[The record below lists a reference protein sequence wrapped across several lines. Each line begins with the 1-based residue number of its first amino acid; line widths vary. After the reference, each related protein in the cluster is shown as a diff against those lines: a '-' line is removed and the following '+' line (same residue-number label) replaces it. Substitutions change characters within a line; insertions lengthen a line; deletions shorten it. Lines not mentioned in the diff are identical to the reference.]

1 MCRTRLAQS
10 LYEKVSKNLPLIIDT
25 FISTLPLLST
35 LEEYAT
41 FWSSVVKPKIHQ
53 TIMALLYLDKV
64 YIAARGNELRSISE
78 IVLHSFKEKLSLQS
92 MINPLIGV
100 VIENPASNIIDGL
113 FEMLA
118 DLHLLTSFTED
129 SLRPEMIKYLEEQA
143 RTKLE
148 GSNIDHYLQWIKEVL
163 LKYKNL
169 PLKDEVLFSYFTS
182 TIILSPIFLN
192 PLKSGT
198 LLRKDR
204 MTSLIMGCCK
214 PETESDNNAMADE
227 TESSV
232 AYLVSLCRSTSSLAQ
247 LRETWFS
254 WIKGVGEDVLRTK
267 DPFDRLLSLYNHLLT
282 TVTPSFDVNGCSGGV
297 NIYGAGGGKTNTTT
311 TTTNSNNNNNVKG
324 PFFSNE
330 EPSPD
335 PLFIQSI
342 KDAFDIIMNAVPE
355 VPSRLALYCHQQIP
369 QGSQKLPPIIRLFR
383 HLTPASRDSFLQ
395 RLQSLLA
402 SRLVKPGLQ
411 REDLK
416 DREGSFLLLLR
427 KECGPAVT
435 SRMEGMLKDVL
446 YSLSNEDSNHSVLS
460 VLLCTSGIWPA
471 QPAQEDRL
479 FKDIR
484 VPEDVQSLLQEFEAS
499 FHSMNKG
506 KIAKKLSFSLYQG
519 SCILR
524 TTFDGGK
531 CKKELLF
538 TIPQALV
545 ALQFG
550 TKDQLTF
557 DQLVLGSGFGD
568 PIMVRS
574 ILDLFTKQGLLKK
587 IETATWSWNDSFKN
601 DSKRIKFIR
610 DDYEEDYGVGVSV
623 NECYGGDDSSSTTPV
638 TSPTLLSIPPLK
650 SPREGD
656 EINHLIDV
664 YVVSHLKKKSPN
676 SVSLIDIMTELQG
689 AVGDGVAVALSSVEE
704 DQLRKRISALK
715 EREFLREVGEDVYE
729 YLL

>member
-1 MCRTRLAQS
+1 
-10 LYEKVSKNLPLIIDT
+10 
-25 FISTLPLLST
+25 
-35 LEEYAT
+35 
-41 FWSSVVKPKIHQ
+41 
-53 TIMALLYLDKV
+53 MALLYLDKV
-64 YIAARGNELRSISE
+64 YIAARGNELSSISE
-78 IVLHSFKEKLSLQS
+78 IILQSFKENLSLHP

-100 VIENPASNIIDGL
+100 VIENPASSIISIL

-118 DLHLLTSFTED
+118 DLDLLASFTED
-129 SLRPEMIKYLEEQA
+129 SLRPEMIEHLEEEA

-148 GSNIDHYLQWIKEVL
+148 GSNIDQYLQWIKEVL
-163 LKYKNL
+163 SKYKNL
-169 PLKDEVLFSYFTS
+169 PLKDETLSSFFTS
-182 TIILSPIFLN
+182 TIILPPIFLN
-192 PLKSGT
+192 PLKNGT

-204 MTSLIMGCCK
+204 MTSLIMGCK
-214 PETESDNNAMADE
+214 QETESDNNTMTDN
-227 TESSV
+227 TDSTTNTDRSI

-247 LRETWFS
+247 LREIWFS

-282 TVTPSFDVNGCSGGV
+282 TVTPSFDVSGYSGV
-297 NIYGAGGGKTNTTT
+297 NIYGGGDNTTT
-311 TTTNSNNNNNVKG
+311 TTTSTPTPTTTTNNIKG
-324 PFFSNE
+324 PFSSE

-355 VPSRLALYCHQQIP
+355 VPSRLALYCHKQIP
-369 QGSQKLPPIIRLFR
+369 LGSQKLPPIIRLFR

-402 SRLVKPGLQ
+402 SRLLKPGLQ

-416 DREGSFLLLLR
+416 DREGSFLLLLK

-446 YSLSNEDSNHSVLS
+446 YSLSNEDPNHSALS
-460 VLLCTSGIWPA
+460 VLLCTSGIWPS
-471 QPAQEDRL
+471 QPEQEDRL

-484 VPEDVQSLLQEFEAS
+484 VPGDVQSLLQEFEAS

-506 KIAKKLSFSLYQG
+506 KVAKKLTFSLYQG

-524 TTFDGGK
+524 TAFDGGK
-531 CKKELLF
+531 SKKELLF

-557 DQLVLGSGFGD
+557 DELVSGCQFGD

-587 IETATWSWNDSFKN
+587 TEPATWSWNDSFKN

-610 DDYEEDYGVGVSV
+610 DDYEEDYGVGI
-623 NECYGGDDSSSTTPV
+623 GGGNGYDDDDSSFATPV

-664 YVVSHLKKKSPN
+664 YVVSQLKKKSPN
-676 SVSLIDIMTELQG
+676 SVSFIDILTELQG
-689 AVGDGVAVALSSVEE
+689 AGSDNGGGGVALPSVEE